1 MKDVRLLAI
10 MKSIVCLTVSREGAV
25 QDTSN
30 TEIEPI
36 CLIDETGLQKRQ
48 YCLLRILL
56 VL

>member
-30 TEIEPI
+30 TEKEPI
-36 CLIDETGLQKRQ
+36 CLIDETGLRKSQ
-48 YCLLRILL
+48 YCPLR
-56 VL
+56 VLIE